1 MKTAYIF
8 HDAFSDPFGEWY
20 PWMKTTLEGMGYLVI
35 VPKFPSPAG
44 QSYESWKVVIK
55 NYLSTFDG
63 ETIMIGHGTGGLF
76 ALRLLQESTTK
87 IRGLFL
93 VASYGGAIGNIGY
106 DRINKTFYEPAL
118 DWQKIIDR
126 TAIIRIY
133 AGADDPFVPKSATE
147 ELADNLNETIHTLP
161 EGGHINKA
169 AGFSELVVV
178 ASGIKESLTELD
190 KSISIE
196 PTPGELIS
204 PKDIHSIKDAEELLA
219 GKPLKPSSPTNPP
232 AVATPPPIE
241 KTGATSEATTSQTP
255 LVDAP
260 VLHPHTMYQDLS
272 KIVQS
277 NRGKVASSLLTKAR
291 VEKAEQEATSPA
303 SGQNIIY
310 TILSIIVLG
319 LTIAIVIY
327 LIQKYAPAPVTPP
340 APEIVSL
347 VRAEEHERINFS
359 TEPSFIID
367 QKIKNLFE
375 KPLTDGTIRDIYYV
389 TNGTRAS
396 FTSLLKA
403 LGVTDTP
410 AGLTSEF
417 PESTNGL
424 PVFMHGLYTKNQ
436 VSQHFLVVRVTN
448 YDTAFSLMKSW
459 EPLMA
464 RHLGPLMNISSDFLR
479 TRLVKDLFTDEL
491 INNKPVR
498 TLRYQPTAT
507 IAFDD
512 TGENNSEVVPIT
524 TQASN
529 AFANAIAPYQAGDL
543 ILAYFFLN
551 EKTVVITNN
560 LELIPELLRRYSDRQ
575 IYQ

>member
-8 HDAFSDPFGEWY
+8 HDAFSDPYSEWY
-20 PWMKTTLEGMGYLVI
+20 PWMKTTLEGMGYLV
-35 VPKFPSPAG
+35 VAPKFPSPAG

-55 NYLSTFDG
+55 NYINTFDT
-63 ETIMIGHGTGGLF
+63 ETLMIGHGTGGLF
-76 ALRLLQESTTK
+76 ALRLAQESTVK
-87 IRGLFL
+87 LRGLFL
-93 VASYGGAIGNIGY
+93 VAAYGGPIGNIGY
-106 DRINKTFYEPAL
+106 DRINKTFYEPVL
-118 DWQKIIDR
+118 DWKKIIEH
-126 TAIIRIY
+126 TSLIRIY
-133 AGADDPFVPKSATE
+133 AGADDPFVPKSATQ
-147 ELADNLNETIHTLP
+147 ELADNLGEIVHTIP
-161 EGGHINKA
+161 EGGHLNKA

-178 ASGIKESLTELD
+178 ASGITESLLELD

-196 PTPGELIS
+196 PAEEVINPS
-204 PKDIHSIKDAEELLA
+204 DIHSIQDAQELIAGRPLA
-219 GKPLKPSSPTNPP
+219 PSTP
-232 AVATPPPIE
+232 TPPVPTE
-241 KTGATSEATTSQTP
+241 TNNKPQTA
-255 LVDAP
+255 AP
-260 VLHPHTMYQDLS
+260 SANHSPENEISAIHPHTMYQDLS

-310 TILSIIVLG
+310 TILSIIILG
-319 LTIAIVIY
+319 LTLGIIIY
-327 LIQKYAPAPVTPP
+327 LVQKYAPTPITPP
-340 APEIVSL
+340 AAEVVSL
-347 VRAEEHERINFS
+347 VRAEEHERISFS
-359 TEPSFIID
+359 SEPSFIID

-375 KPLTDGTIRDIYYV
+375 KPLTDGTIRDIYYE
-389 TNGTRAS
+389 TGGTRAS
-396 FTSLLKA
+396 FGSLLKI
-403 LGVTDTP
+403 LGVTDMP
-410 AGLTSEF
+410 AGLLSEF
-417 PESTNGL
+417 PESANGL

-436 VSQHFLVVRVTN
+436 VAQHFLVVRVTN

-479 TRLVKDLFTDEL
+479 TRLVKDVFTDEL
-491 INNKPVR
+491 INNKQVR
-498 TLRYQPTAT
+498 TLRYQPTAA

-512 TGENNSEVVPIT
+512 GVATSDAAATPIT

-529 AFANAIAPYQAGDL
+529 AFANAIAPYQPGDL

-560 LELIPELLRRYSDRQ
+560 LELIPELLKRYSDRQ

>member
-1 MKTAYIF
+1 
-8 HDAFSDPFGEWY
+8 
-20 PWMKTTLEGMGYLVI
+20 MKTTLEGMGYLVI

-55 NYLSTFDG
+55 NYIATFDA
-63 ETIMIGHGTGGLF
+63 ETIIVGHGAGGLF
-76 ALRLLQESTTK
+76 ALRLLQDSNTK

-93 VASYGGAIGNIGY
+93 VATYGGAIGNIGY

-126 TAIIRIY
+126 TTIVRIY

-147 ELADNLNETIHTLP
+147 ELADNLGEIVHTIP

-190 KSISIE
+190 RSISIE
-196 PTPGELIS
+196 HSPDEPIS
-204 PKDIHSIKDAEELLA
+204 PNDIHSIKDAGELIA
-219 GKPLKPSSPTNPP
+219 GKPLSSPTPP
-232 AVATPPPIE
+232 DPSAVATDLPTE
-241 KTGATSEATTSQTP
+241 KIDAAPEIGSGQVPVGDTP
-255 LVDAP
+255 VI
-260 VLHPHTMYQDLS
+260 HPHTMYQDLS

-310 TILSIIVLG
+310 TILSIIILG
-319 LTIAIVIY
+319 LTIGIIIY
-327 LIQKYAPAPVTPP
+327 LIQKYAPAPVISP
-340 APEIVSL
+340 APEVISL
-347 VRAEEHERINFS
+347 VRAEEHEPISFS

-389 TNGTRAS
+389 TNGARAS
-396 FTSLLKA
+396 FTSLLTV

-448 YDTAFSLMKSW
+448 YDNAFSLMKLW

-479 TRLVKDLFTDEL
+479 TRLVKDTFTEEL

-498 TLRYQPTAT
+498 TLRYQSTAT

-529 AFANAIAPYQAGDL
+529 AFANAIAPYQPGDL

-551 EKTVVITNN
+551 EKTIVITNN
-560 LELIPELLRRYSDRQ
+560 LDLIPELLRRYSDRQ